1 MHTEIGSCGRRP
13 ADVSV
18 LLPVRDAMPEL
29 SRCLKSLGRQTL
41 APERMEVIVMDDA
54 STDGTA
60 EEADAFAAGARCPV
74 VVVRRE
80 APAPTPGIAGNQA
93 LDRATGRYVLF
104 VGSTD
109 QLADEA
115 LERMLAAADRDSG
128 DVVVGKVAGAGLR
141 GFEKQAF
148 KAKPGEEGPRAQAL
162 RHLGVTKL
170 FRRELLTRHEIRFD
184 ASLCSGE
191 DIVFVAQAV
200 SSAAQV
206 SFVSDYVC
214 CRLGQPRAL
223 EDGVVPRAS
232 DCAERSLPFFRA
244 AAAVTKRAGTPAEAD
259 RMLSVLIGHHIE
271 EMLAVVD
278 AAASFCE
285 RQCAVLEM
293 QRMRQAYWSNGVGR
307 RVGLYPGLCSFAADR
322 GLFDEVSYLAVN
334 RRFSHRARTVVE
346 GSRVYRAFPFF
357 RAHRGPGNPLP
368 DHVFDATD
376 RLRARA
382 ELLQA
387 VLSGPKKAVLS
398 GFGYVGSLDS
408 SKCTVTLHLRRRGGE
423 GAVVL
428 PVDTTPTPFLTHE
441 RGDGAHDYDD
451 AGWRTVL
458 DFEQTD
464 WSRKKPGPWDFWV
477 VVAADGMAKEARLKA
492 PTGAGKALDNGLFTG
507 NGSTRVRI
515 YRTPG
520 GYLACEISTD
530 TDPHDGEPR

>member
-1 MHTEIGSCGRRP
+1 MRTETVPRGPHP

-29 SRCLKSLGRQTL
+29 SRCLKSLARQTL
-41 APERMEVIVMDDA
+41 APERLEIIVVDDA

-60 EEADAFAAGARCPV
+60 DVADSFAAGAACPV

-80 APAPTPGIAGNQA
+80 APASAPAVAHNQA
-93 LDRATGRYVLF
+93 LTRATGRYVLF
-104 VGSTD
+104 
-109 QLADEA
+109 LAGEDRLEDEA
-115 LERMLAAADRDSG
+115 LERMLTAADRDSS
-128 DVVVGKVAGAGLR
+128 DVVVGKVANAGLR

-170 FRRELLTRHEIRFD
+170 FRRELLSDHKIRFD
-184 ASLCSGE
+184 ASLCSGA
-191 DIVFVAQAV
+191 DIVFVTQALAA
-200 SSAAQV
+200 AAQV

-214 CRLGQPRAL
+214 CHLGQPRGP
-223 EDGVVPRAS
+223 EDGGVPRAS

-244 AAAVTKRAGTPAEAD
+244 AAAVVQRAGASVEAD
-259 RMLSVLIGHHIE
+259 RMLSVLVGHHID

-278 AAASFCE
+278 SDASYCQ
-285 RQCAVLEM
+285 RQCAVLEL
-293 QRMRQAYWSNGVGR
+293 QRMRQDYWSNGVGR

-322 GLFDEVSYLAVN
+322 GLFDEVTYLAVN
-334 RRFSHRARTVVE
+334 RRFSRRARTLVE

-387 VLSGPKKAVLS
+387 VLSGPTKAVLS
-398 GFGYVGSLDS
+398 GFGYIGSLDS

-423 GAVVL
+423 GAFVL
-428 PVDTTPTPFLTHE
+428 PVGPSPTPFLTRE
-441 RGDGAHDYDD
+441 RGDGVHDYDD

-458 DFEQTD
+458 DFERAD
-464 WSRKKPGPWDFWV
+464 WSRKKSGPWDFWV
-477 VVAADGMAKEARLKA
+477 VVAAAGMAKEARLKA
-492 PTGAGKALDNGLFTG
+492 PAGVGKALDSGLFTG
-507 NGSTRVRI
+507 DGSTRVRI

-530 TDPHDGEPR
+530 PHDGEPR